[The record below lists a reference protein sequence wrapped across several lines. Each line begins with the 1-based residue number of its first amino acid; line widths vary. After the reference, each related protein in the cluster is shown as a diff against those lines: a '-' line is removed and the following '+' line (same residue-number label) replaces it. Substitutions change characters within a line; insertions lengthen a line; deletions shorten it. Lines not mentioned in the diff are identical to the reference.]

1 MKDSKL
7 KQRLIGAL
15 VLIILV
21 VIFVPMLLDEPRES
35 ALKTTNIPPQPEG
48 GFSSKVTPLDEP
60 ASMPAAPVMV
70 DENPSVIVERDAE
83 IVTAGENSSPVVPVP
98 SVTPE
103 PAPSTTNAE
112 STVPAELAVPDQP
125 PEADAPAPAM
135 QKEIKNTPTDR
146 LAVNSWVVQLGSFSN
161 EQNALKLRDQLRAKG
176 YTTFV
181 EAVDANGVKVFRV
194 RVGPELDR
202 LRAEAIREKLEKE
215 LKIKG
220 IVGRY
225 VS

>member
-7 KQRLIGAL
+7 KQRLIGAF

-35 ALKTTNIPPQPEG
+35 SLKVTNIPAQPQTE
-48 GFSSKVTPLDEP
+48 FSSKVTPLDEP
-60 ASMPAAPVMV
+60 IPLPRATVAAGADSPVIVDRDAAPAA
-70 DENPSVIVERDAE
+70 ES
-83 IVTAGENSSPVVPVP
+83 AGVASPKAGTTPVP
-98 SVTPE
+98 AT
-103 PAPSTTNAE
+103 
-112 STVPAELAVPDQP
+112 AELAMPDQP
-125 PEADAPAPAM
+125 PEADAPAAQEPKA
-135 QKEIKNTPTDR
+135 IKSATADR
-146 LAVNSWVVQLGSFSN
+146 LAVSSWVVQLASFTN

-181 EAVDANGVKVFRV
+181 ESVDAKGTKGTKVFRV

-215 LKIKG
+215 LKLKG
-220 IVGRY
+220 IVGPY

>member
-1 MKDSKL
+1 MKDNKL
-7 KQRLIGAL
+7 KQRLIGAA

-21 VIFVPMLLDEPRES
+21 VIFVPMLLDEPRE
-35 ALKTTNIPPQPEG
+35 ANLKATNIPPQPET
-48 GFSSKVTPLDEP
+48 GFNSKVTPLDDPMPLNEVVSVPRTPGEGSAVIVDAAPVDATAP
-60 ASMPAAPVMV
+60 APTPSASGAASSTPAAPAA
-70 DENPSVIVERDAE
+70 S
-83 IVTAGENSSPVVPVP
+83 
-98 SVTPE
+98 
-103 PAPSTTNAE
+103 
-112 STVPAELAVPDQP
+112 AELAVPDQP
-125 PEADAPAPAM
+125 HEAEDAAAEVAKDM
-135 QKEIKNTPTDR
+135 SNAAIDR
-146 LAVNSWVVQLGSFSN
+146 LAVSAWVVQLASFSN

-181 EAVDANGVKVFRV
+181 EAVDAKGTKVFRV

-220 IVGRY
+220 IVSRY